1 MEWLKRLWNA
11 FKNIAIIFSFVVNF
25 VLVVALLVVSMP
37 ALRAVFALK
46 TGLVEPL
53 LNDLDAAFLGL
64 GEATI
69 DTDVQIDKRI
79 PIRFDLLLDQ
89 QLPIDFPLSIEQP
102 TVVVLT
108 APVPLNLP
116 ARFNLPGGGG
126 VINGTVSLSLPT
138 GMLMPIHLSMVV
150 PVSQT
155 IPVRMN
161 VPVSETIP
169 IQMAVPVH
177 IELGEAGLDPA
188 VQELRAVFQ
197 PLREQI
203 EDLPDEVEFPWAG
216 ERQ

>member
-25 VLVVALLVVSMP
+25 VLVIALLVVSMP
-37 ALRAVFALK
+37 ALRAVLALK

-89 QLPIDFPLSIEQP
+89 QLAIDFPLSIEQN

-116 ARFNLPGGGG
+116 AQFYLPGGG

-138 GMLMPIHLSMVV
+138 GMLMPIRLSMVV

-177 IELGEAGLDPA
+177 IELGEAGLDSA
-188 VQELRAVFQ
+188 VQELRGVFQ
-197 PLREQI
+197 PLKEQI
-203 EDLPDEVEFPWAG
+203 EALPDEIEFP
-216 ERQ
+216 

>member
-11 FKNIAIIFSFVVNF
+11 FKNVAIISSFVINF
-25 VLVVALLVVSMP
+25 VLVISLLIMSMP

-64 GEATI
+64 SEATI
-69 DTDVQIDKRI
+69 DTTVQIDEPI
-79 PIRFDLLLDQ
+79 PIRFDLPLDQ
-89 QLPIDFPLSIEQP
+89 QLPIDFLLAIEQN
-102 TVVVLT
+102 TVVVLN

-116 ARFNLPGGGG
+116 AQFKLPAGGG
-126 VINGTVSLSLPT
+126 VINGSVSLSLPA
-138 GMLMPIHLSMVV
+138 GLPLPVHLSMPV

-169 IQMAVPVH
+169 IQMVVPVH
-177 IELGEAGLDPA
+177 IELGEAGLAPA
-188 VQELRAVFQ
+188 VQELRGVFQ
-197 PLREQI
+197 PLKEQI
-203 EDLPDEVEFPWAG
+203 GALPDEIEF
-216 ERQ
+216 R